1 MIDNEPKV
9 ENYPFNADQTPAY
22 SEETR
27 AFIDGSE
34 SRGTVFQDAIKYL
47 NPQWFD
53 FGQDIIAYLNGDMEA
68 EEVLANVDARRADQ
82 AAAAGD
88 EAWS

>member
-1 MIDNEPKV
+1 MKI
-9 ENYPFNADQTPAY
+9 
-22 SEETR
+22 
-27 AFIDGSE
+27 
-34 SRGTVFQDAIKYL
+34 TVFQDAIKYL